1 MTDTADLLRD
11 ELVEKERLMFLQS
24 IEKVR
29 RLLKKHNAMD
39 LEDMLLKDMETHT
52 TRIALP
58 GSINGRS

>member
-11 ELVEKERLMFLQS
+11 ELVEKERQMF
-24 IEKVR
+24 IKDINHVR
-29 RLLKKHNAMD
+29 TLLKKHNAMD
-39 LEDMLLKDMETHT
+39 LEDMLLKDMENHT